1 MTKQLLY
8 PFPRIRTQD
17 LEWGEWAIRI
27 NGVQV
32 SETSIA
38 DEWDAN
44 SELVLGVSVRVRTDS
59 LSRLNVEDPVLTLT
73 ATCPS
78 TAFVIYAE
86 AEFGAESS
94 TKSAGAEVRIAGA
107 DVSQI
112 VMVRPEI
119 VGDDKS
125 ESWLRRRILA
135 EGPSLRL
142 PLDTELDG
150 FPTSSYSFERR
161 GMPEAPWRVVVSADE
176 LEAPFAHSIR
186 LELNEDYAP
195 VRKLIEG
202 KPEPHLARE
211 LDATIVRVLI
221 GTAAR
226 LSSGSG
232 GEQSPDGVAAE
243 FPDSI
248 AAAAQ
253 RAAEQYL
260 HLSLAGA
267 VKSYRLTPENH
278 EYEVATGTRLLKD

>member
-8 PFPRIRTQD
+8 PFPRIPTQD

-59 LSRLNVEDPVLTLT
+59 FSRLDVGNPVLTLT

-78 TAFVIYAE
+78 TAFVTYAE
-86 AEFGAESS
+86 AEFRAETS
-94 TKSAGAEVRIAGA
+94 TAGAGAEVRIAGA
-107 DVSQI
+107 EVSQI
-112 VMVRPEI
+112 LVVRPEI
-119 VGDDKS
+119 IGDDQS
-125 ESWLRRRILA
+125 EAWLRRRILA

-150 FPTSSYSFERR
+150 FPTSSYSFTQR
-161 GMPEAPWRVVVSADE
+161 GMPDAPWRIVVSADG

-195 VRKLIEG
+195 VRKLIAG
-202 KPEPHLARE
+202 QPEPHLARE
-211 LDATIVRVLI
+211 LDATIVRVLV

-226 LSSGSG
+226 LSSGSS
-232 GEQSPDGVAAE
+232 GEQSPDSVAAE

-253 RAAEQYL
+253 RAAQQYL
-260 HLSLAGA
+260 HLSLTAA
-267 VKSYRLTPENH
+267 VKSYRLTPEKH
-278 EYEVATGTRLLKD
+278 EYEVANGTRLFKD